1 MQIPVEK
8 EMHNNSELFLTDK
21 SNTSQGSE
29 LSNGLRTSSQYIS
42 GMVGQVSRL
51 DIKSIIRHLTSY
63 STRFTFS
70 EKAVLASQW
79 IHEQFVTMGYSDVAY
94 QDFTL
99 CDSLQKNIVCSKEG
113 KGQSDKN
120 LILCAHYDSIAKS
133 TIGWDWQTCPAPG
146 ANDNASG
153 VAAMLEIARILESV
167 DMNYTIRFIAF
178 TGEEQNLWGSRAYA
192 DYALTNMM
200 NIVLVINLDEIGYP
214 DVKPVWNIIIGEDQG
229 NHTSYKNADSHKFA
243 QVMKQA
249 AGDYTSLTCTI
260 LDIWTSD
267 HMPFNSA
274 GYPVIGV
281 CQAGK
286 YPYSHDVTDTYANI
300 DIDYIVEVT
309 RMTLA
314 AILLVAGMQIEK
326 KRNNRIPIDEI
337 S

>member
-8 EMHNNSELFLTDK
+8 KMHKNSELSRQFIND
-21 SNTSQGSE
+21 
-29 LSNGLRTSSQYIS
+29 
-42 GMVGQVSRL
+42 MVGQVSL
-51 DIKSIIRHLTSY
+51 LNIKNNIQHLTSY

-70 EKAVLASQW
+70 DEAVLAGQW
-79 IHEQFVTMGYSDVAY
+79 IHEQFVTMGYSDVTY

-99 CDSLQKNIVCSKEG
+99 CDSLQKNIICSKEG
-113 KGQSDKN
+113 KGQPGTN

-133 TIGWDWQTCPAPG
+133 TIGWDWQKCPAPG

-153 VAAMLEIARILESV
+153 VAAMLDIARIMESV
-167 DMNYTIRFIAF
+167 DMDYTIRFIAF

-192 DYALTNMM
+192 ECALTNRMD
-200 NIVLVINLDEIGYP
+200 IALVINLDEIGYP
-214 DVKPVWNIIIGEDQG
+214 DVKPFWKIIIGEDQG

-243 QVMKQA
+243 LVMKQA
-249 AGDYTSLTCTI
+249 AASYTSLACTI
-260 LDIWTSD
+260 QDIWFSD

-286 YPYSHDVTDTYANI
+286 YPYSHEVTDTYSNI
-300 DIDYIVEVT
+300 DLDYVVEVT

-314 AILLVAGMQIEK
+314 AIMCIAQLEK
-326 KRNNRIPIDEI
+326 KTE
-337 S
+337 